1 VAVAGAQTPLRTGEI
16 AVGDYHSC
24 ALTSSERV
32 KCWGF
37 NRSGQLG
44 DGTTME
50 RHTPVLVG
58 GGSTVSAIAAGNFHT
73 CSLSI
78 GYPECWGSNID
89 GALGDGT
96 RTNKSTPG
104 YVQKSSNGN
113 TLSGIAAI
121 AGGGWFTCVAANS
134 GAAWCWGDGNE
145 GQIGDGNFS
154 DQLEAVRVRGRL
166 GTVIAVAAGQY
177 HACAVSFGGRT
188 KCWGDNR
195 FGQIGDGTTEDRSTP
210 RLVKKLEDAVAI
222 AAGDY
227 HTCALTAAGGVKCW
241 GRNFDG
247 QLGDGTITD
256 RHTPVFVKGLKSG
269 VAAIA
274 AGGFETCAI
283 TTAGGAKCWGDNSFG
298 QLGDGTKT
306 ERHLPGFVKGLKSG
320 VAAIATGTRHTC
332 AMTDTGR
339 VKCWGNNE
347 FGQLGDG
354 TTTERLTPVKVVGF

>member
-1 VAVAGAQTPLRTGEI
+1 
-16 AVGDYHSC
+16 
-24 ALTSSERV
+24 
-32 KCWGF
+32 
-37 NRSGQLG
+37 
-44 DGTTME
+44 
-50 RHTPVLVG
+50 
-58 GGSTVSAIAAGNFHT
+58 
-73 CSLSI
+73 
-78 GYPECWGSNID
+78 
-89 GALGDGT
+89 
-96 RTNKSTPG
+96 
-104 YVQKSSNGN
+104 
-113 TLSGIAAI
+113 
-121 AGGGWFTCVAANS
+121 
-134 GAAWCWGDGNE
+134 
-145 GQIGDGNFS
+145 
-154 DQLEAVRVRGRL
+154 
-166 GTVIAVAAGQY
+166 
-177 HACAVSFGGRT
+177 
-188 KCWGDNR
+188 
-195 FGQIGDGTTEDRSTP
+195 
-210 RLVKKLEDAVAI
+210 LVKKLEDAVAI